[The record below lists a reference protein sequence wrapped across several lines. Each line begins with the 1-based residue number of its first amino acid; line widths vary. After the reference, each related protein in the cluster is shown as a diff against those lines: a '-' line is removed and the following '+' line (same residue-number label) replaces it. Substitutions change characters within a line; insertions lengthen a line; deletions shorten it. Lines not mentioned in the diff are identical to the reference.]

1 MAWDTFGSLNGAPSY
16 DALRAAIARYRLDEI
31 VGPTTNIG
39 CRILVEPM
47 FFPSHLW
54 IDLPSSWSRHI
65 QGGKSY
71 STDEVDGLALWNR
84 LQDTAQSVS
93 AGNAIG
99 FEEAGSP
106 TLGRVLINVQMSGFG
121 GEAEILCSIRALP
134 VLTLKRHA
142 GLRIV
147 AAQN

>member
-1 MAWDTFGSLNGAPSY
+1 
-16 DALRAAIARYRLDEI
+16 
-31 VGPTTNIG
+31 
-39 CRILVEPM
+39 M

-93 AGNAIG
+93 AGNAIS
-99 FEEAGSP
+99 FEEATTRFGSP